1 MCHLERLSKPFCE
14 AYGVAI
20 IEESR
25 KRSEQKKNTHTKY
38 TNNKNHTVTV
48 KAIFILYG
56 HGTVCTF
63 SSNS

>member
-25 KRSEQKKNTHTKY
+25 KRNEQKKTHTQS
-38 TNNKNHTVTV
+38 
-48 KAIFILYG
+48 ILIIKIIR
-56 HGTVCTF
+56 
-63 SSNS
+63 